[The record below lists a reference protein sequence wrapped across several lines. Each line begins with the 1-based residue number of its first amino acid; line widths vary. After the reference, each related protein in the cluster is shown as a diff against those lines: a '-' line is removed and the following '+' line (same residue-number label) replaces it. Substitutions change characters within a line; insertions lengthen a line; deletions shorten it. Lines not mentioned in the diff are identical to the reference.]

1 MRILRPGYSYTVR
14 KSKTDLQAVIQI
26 SSRLFRRFVERCGA
40 VNTIAKPGLTVAYQG
55 GGHYL
60 VFTVDDSKSRM
71 VTEFLA
77 RLNRWAIRESG
88 ADRPFADSLFLSSA
102 QRGSPYRE
110 HIVGPET
117 QPERGTRTARS
128 PQGPMAFAWTRMM
141 TAHFG
146 TPTNERSTNNRT
158 PMTKEKN
165 STRHQSTGLPETIK
179 NIGRTIRV

>member
-1 MRILRPGYSYTVR
+1 MRIIRSGYSYVVR

-110 HIVGPET
+110 HVVGPET

-128 PQGPMAFAWTRMM
+128 PQGPMAFAWTQMM

-158 PMTKEKN
+158 PMIKEKN
-165 STRHQSTGLPETIK
+165 STRQQPTGLLETIK

>member
-1 MRILRPGYSYTVR
+1 MRIIRSGYSYVFR

-88 ADRPFADSLFLSSA
+88 ADRPFADSLILSSA
-102 QRGSPYRE
+102 QVGSPYRRDR
-110 HIVGPET
+110 
-117 QPERGTRTARS
+117 ERSASVSAPSHGANAQIQMRPA
-128 PQGPMAFAWTRMM
+128 PHYGPMAFAWNRMLN
-141 TAHFG
+141 THFV
-146 TPTNERSTNNRT
+146 NRS
-158 PMTKEKN
+158 
-165 STRHQSTGLPETIK
+165 
-179 NIGRTIRV
+179 V